1 MGTFHRT
8 NITPEGF
15 IRGAAR
21 ILIAPTTYTFP
32 TKVADI
38 IILATGAT
46 QYDPVGGVSGWSD
59 LGATRTGINI
69 TRNHTEETFDVD
81 QIPSDIAA
89 LPTGWEMSVG
99 TALAE
104 VTLEKISYAWQGGT
118 VTTDATPSSGSEK
131 HLPLGTPESF
141 AQRRLAVLFQRPADP
156 NTGTPGKIRAYVF
169 RKVQRTAQD
178 SSFTHART
186 GEQATIPIRWR
197 CIPDDQVTN
206 VDARFGEII
215 DQV

>member
-15 IRGAAR
+15 VRGAAR
-21 ILIAPTTYTFP
+21 ILVAPTTWAFP
-32 TKVADI
+32 TKLADI

-46 QYDPVGGVSGWSD
+46 QYDPVGGASGWSD

-81 QIPSDIAA
+81 QIPTDIAA
-89 LPTGWEMSVG
+89 LPTAWEMSVG

-104 VTLEKISYAWQGGT
+104 VTLEKIDYAWQGGG

-131 HLPLGTPESF
+131 HLKLGTPEGF
-141 AQRRLAVLFQRPADP
+141 TQRRLAVLFQRPKNPD
-156 NTGTPGKIRAYVF
+156 TGAAGKIRAYVF

-197 CIPDDQVTN
+197 VIPDDTVAD